1 MSKRLKHVL
10 TTRAEMAHSHALDG
24 ASRAMRAGDLVKA
37 ERWMRLAERSY
48 RLAEYADKA
57 ALRWRKMLVDIEAR
71 RRERIPVHH
80 KKEPPPA

>member
-57 ALRWRKMLVDIEAR
+57 ALRWRKSLAEIEAR